1 MATNTVQCTERLQGV
16 NHKVRSPLQMRIAPV
31 DLCSYVRLFLLN
43 NHCGDGYMT
52 LLDILSPE
60 STTVDLKG
68 ETKEEI
74 IAELVDSLA
83 VGDAISDR
91 DKVLQAVLEREKI
104 MSTGIGD
111 GIAIPH
117 GKSDSVVKLVAALGT
132 QRRGV
137 DFEALDGEPAYV
149 FFLLVSPANVSGP
162 HIKAL
167 ARISRLLK
175 NDEFKKKLI
184 SASSSAEIIAAIKSE
199 EENHPSSS

>member
-1 MATNTVQCTERLQGV
+1 
-16 NHKVRSPLQMRIAPV
+16 
-31 DLCSYVRLFLLN
+31 
-43 NHCGDGYMT
+43 MT
-52 LLDILSPE
+52 LLDILSAD
-60 STTVDLKG
+60 STLIDLKG
-68 ETKEEI
+68 ETKEDI
-74 IAELVDSLA
+74 IAELIDTLA

-104 MSTGIGD
+104 MSPGIGD

-117 GKSDSVVKLVAALGT
+117 GKSDAVERLVAALGT

-175 NDEFKKKLI
+175 NDDFKKKLI
-184 SASSSAEIIAAIKSE
+184 AAEASAEIIEIIGTE
-199 EENHPSSS
+199 ERNTPSTG

>member
-1 MATNTVQCTERLQGV
+1 
-16 NHKVRSPLQMRIAPV
+16 
-31 DLCSYVRLFLLN
+31 
-43 NHCGDGYMT
+43 MT
-52 LLDILSPE
+52 LLDILSPD
-60 STTVDLKG
+60 TTIVDLKG

-83 VGDAISDR
+83 NNDAITDR

-117 GKSDSVVKLVAALGT
+117 GKSDSVERLIAALGT

-184 SASSSAEIIAAIKSE
+184 AAESSTAVIGIIETEESNTPSA
-199 EENHPSSS
+199 N

>member
-1 MATNTVQCTERLQGV
+1 
-16 NHKVRSPLQMRIAPV
+16 
-31 DLCSYVRLFLLN
+31 
-43 NHCGDGYMT
+43 MT
-52 LLDILSPE
+52 LLDILSPD
-60 STTVDLKG
+60 STIVDLKG
-68 ETKEEI
+68 DTKEEI
-74 IAELVDSLA
+74 IAELVDSLSA
-83 VGDAISDR
+83 SEAISDR

-117 GKSDSVVKLVAALGT
+117 GKSDSVFKLVAALGT

-175 NDEFKKKLI
+175 NDDFKKKLI
-184 SASSSAEIIAAIKSE
+184 TASSPEEIISAIRAE
-199 EENHPSSS
+199 EESHPSSS

>member
-1 MATNTVQCTERLQGV
+1 
-16 NHKVRSPLQMRIAPV
+16 
-31 DLCSYVRLFLLN
+31 
-43 NHCGDGYMT
+43 MT
-52 LLDILSPE
+52 LLDILSTD
-60 STTVDLKG
+60 STIVDLKG
-68 ETKEEI
+68 DTKEEI
-74 IAELVDSLA
+74 IAELVASLSA
-83 VGDAISDR
+83 SEAISDR

-175 NDEFKKKLI
+175 NDDFKKKLI
-184 SASSSAEIIAAIKSE
+184 TASSPEEIISAIRAE
-199 EENHPSSS
+199 EESHPSSS

>member
-1 MATNTVQCTERLQGV
+1 M
-16 NHKVRSPLQMRIAPV
+16 S
-31 DLCSYVRLFLLN
+31 
-43 NHCGDGYMT
+43 
-52 LLDILSPE
+52 LLDILSE
-60 STTVDLKG
+60 KSTVVGLEG
-68 ETKEEI
+68 ETKEDI
-74 IAELVDSLA
+74 ITELVGSLE
-83 VGDAISDR
+83 VGKVISDR
-91 DKVLQAVLEREKI
+91 DKVLEAVLEREKI

-117 GKSDSVVKLVAALGT
+117 GKSEAVIKLAAALGT

-175 NDEFKKKLI
+175 NDDFKKRLVA
-184 SASSSAEIIAAIKSE
+184 ASTAEEIVSVIESAE
-199 EENHPSSS
+199 ENTPPTR

>member
-1 MATNTVQCTERLQGV
+1 
-16 NHKVRSPLQMRIAPV
+16 
-31 DLCSYVRLFLLN
+31 
-43 NHCGDGYMT
+43 MT
-52 LLDILSPE
+52 LLDILSPD
-60 STTVDLKG
+60 STIVDLKG
-68 ETKEEI
+68 DTKEEI
-74 IAELVDSLA
+74 IAELVDSLSA
-83 VGDAISDR
+83 SEAISDR

-137 DFEALDGEPAYV
+137 DFEALHGEPAYV

-175 NDEFKKKLI
+175 NDDFKKKLI
-184 SASSSAEIIAAIKSE
+184 TASSPEEIISAIRAE
-199 EENHPSSS
+199 EESHPSSS

>member
-1 MATNTVQCTERLQGV
+1 MN
-16 NHKVRSPLQMRIAPV
+16 
-31 DLCSYVRLFLLN
+31 
-43 NHCGDGYMT
+43 
-52 LLDILSPE
+52 LLDILLLE
-60 STTVDLKG
+60 STIVDLKG
-68 ETKEEI
+68 ESKEDI
-74 IAELVDSLA
+74 IAELVNSLP
-83 VGDAISDR
+83 VGDAITDR
-91 DKVLQAVLEREKI
+91 DQVLQAVLDREKI

-117 GKSDSVVKLVAALGT
+117 GKSAAVTELVAAMGT

-137 DFEALDGEPAYV
+137 DFDALDGEPAFV

-184 SASSSAEIIAAIKSE
+184 EADSAEEIIATIEAAERDI
-199 EENHPSSS
+199 PSAN

>member
-1 MATNTVQCTERLQGV
+1 MN
-16 NHKVRSPLQMRIAPV
+16 
-31 DLCSYVRLFLLN
+31 
-43 NHCGDGYMT
+43 
-52 LLDILSPE
+52 LLDILSAE
-60 STTVDLKG
+60 STIVDLKG
-68 ETKEEI
+68 ESKEDI
-74 IAELVDSLA
+74 IAELVNSLP
-83 VGDAISDR
+83 VGDAITDR
-91 DKVLQAVLEREKI
+91 DQVLQAVLDREKI

-117 GKSDSVVKLVAALGT
+117 GKSAAVTELVAAMGT

-137 DFEALDGEPAYV
+137 DFDALDGEPAFV

-184 SASSSAEIIAAIKSE
+184 EADSAEEIIATIEAAERDI
-199 EENHPSSS
+199 PSAN

>member
-1 MATNTVQCTERLQGV
+1 
-16 NHKVRSPLQMRIAPV
+16 
-31 DLCSYVRLFLLN
+31 
-43 NHCGDGYMT
+43 MT
-52 LLDILSPE
+52 LLDILSPD
-60 STTVDLKG
+60 STIVDLKG

-83 VGDAISDR
+83 NSDAITDR

-117 GKSDSVVKLVAALGT
+117 GKSDSVEQLIAALGT

-184 SASSSAEIIAAIKSE
+184 AAESSTAVIGIIETEESNTPSA
-199 EENHPSSS
+199 N

>member
-1 MATNTVQCTERLQGV
+1 
-16 NHKVRSPLQMRIAPV
+16 
-31 DLCSYVRLFLLN
+31 
-43 NHCGDGYMT
+43 MT
-52 LLDILSPE
+52 LLDILSAD
-60 STTVDLKG
+60 STLVDLKG
-68 ETKEEI
+68 ETKEDI
-74 IAELVDSLA
+74 IAELVDTLA

-117 GKSDSVVKLVAALGT
+117 GKSDAVEKLVAALDT

-175 NDEFKKKLI
+175 NDDFKKKLI
-184 SASSSAEIIAAIKSE
+184 AAETAAEIIEIIETE
-199 EENHPSSS
+199 ERNTPSAG

>member
-1 MATNTVQCTERLQGV
+1 
-16 NHKVRSPLQMRIAPV
+16 
-31 DLCSYVRLFLLN
+31 
-43 NHCGDGYMT
+43 MT
-52 LLDILSPE
+52 LLDILSPD
-60 STTVDLKG
+60 STIVDLKG

-83 VGDAISDR
+83 NNDAITDR

-117 GKSDSVVKLVAALGT
+117 GKSDSVERLIAALGT

-149 FFLLVSPANVSGP
+149 FFLLVSPSNVSGP

-184 SASSSAEIIAAIKSE
+184 TAESSTAIIDIIETEESNTPSA
-199 EENHPSSS
+199 N

>member
-1 MATNTVQCTERLQGV
+1 MN
-16 NHKVRSPLQMRIAPV
+16 
-31 DLCSYVRLFLLN
+31 
-43 NHCGDGYMT
+43 
-52 LLDILSPE
+52 LLDILSKK
-60 STTVDLKG
+60 STVVGLEG
-68 ETKEEI
+68 ETKEDI
-74 IAELVDSLA
+74 ITELVDSLE
-83 VGDAISDR
+83 VGEVISNR
-91 DKVLQAVLEREKI
+91 DKVLEAVLEREKI

-117 GKSDSVVKLVAALGT
+117 GKSESVVKLAAALGT

-175 NDEFKKKLI
+175 NDDFKKRLVAAPTPEEI
-184 SASSSAEIIAAIKSE
+184 MSAIESE
-199 EENHPSSS
+199 EENTPTR

>member
-1 MATNTVQCTERLQGV
+1 
-16 NHKVRSPLQMRIAPV
+16 
-31 DLCSYVRLFLLN
+31 
-43 NHCGDGYMT
+43 MT
-52 LLDILSPE
+52 LLDILSAD
-60 STTVDLKG
+60 STLVDLKG
-68 ETKEEI
+68 ETKEDI
-74 IAELVDSLA
+74 IAELVDTLA

-117 GKSDSVVKLVAALGT
+117 GKSDAVEKLVAALGT

-175 NDEFKKKLI
+175 NDDFKKKLI
-184 SASSSAEIIAAIKSE
+184 AAETAAAIIEIIETE
-199 EENHPSSS
+199 ERNTPSAG

>member
-1 MATNTVQCTERLQGV
+1 
-16 NHKVRSPLQMRIAPV
+16 
-31 DLCSYVRLFLLN
+31 
-43 NHCGDGYMT
+43 MT
-52 LLDILSPE
+52 LLDILSAD
-60 STTVDLKG
+60 STLVDLKG
-68 ETKEEI
+68 ETKEDI
-74 IAELVDSLA
+74 IAELVDTLA

-117 GKSDSVVKLVAALGT
+117 GKSDAVEKLVAALGT

-167 ARISRLLK
+167 ARITRLLK
-175 NDEFKKKLI
+175 NDDIKKKLI
-184 SASSSAEIIAAIKSE
+184 AAETAAEIIEIIETE
-199 EENHPSSS
+199 ERNTPSAG

>member
-1 MATNTVQCTERLQGV
+1 
-16 NHKVRSPLQMRIAPV
+16 
-31 DLCSYVRLFLLN
+31 
-43 NHCGDGYMT
+43 MT
-52 LLDILSPE
+52 LLDILSPD
-60 STTVDLKG
+60 STIVDLNG
-68 ETKEEI
+68 DTKEEI
-74 IAELVDSLA
+74 IAELVDSLSA
-83 VGDAISDR
+83 SEAISDR

-175 NDEFKKKLI
+175 NDDFKKKLI
-184 SASSSAEIIAAIKSE
+184 TASSPEEIISAIRAE
-199 EENHPSSS
+199 EESHPSSS

>member
-1 MATNTVQCTERLQGV
+1 
-16 NHKVRSPLQMRIAPV
+16 
-31 DLCSYVRLFLLN
+31 
-43 NHCGDGYMT
+43 MT
-52 LLDILSPE
+52 LLDILSPD
-60 STTVDLKG
+60 STIVDLKG
-68 ETKEEI
+68 DTKEEI
-74 IAELVDSLA
+74 IADLVDSLSA
-83 VGDAISDR
+83 SEAISDR

-175 NDEFKKKLI
+175 NDDFKKKLI
-184 SASSSAEIIAAIKSE
+184 TASSPEEIISAIRAE
-199 EENHPSSS
+199 EESHPSSS

>member
-1 MATNTVQCTERLQGV
+1 MN
-16 NHKVRSPLQMRIAPV
+16 
-31 DLCSYVRLFLLN
+31 
-43 NHCGDGYMT
+43 

-60 STTVDLKG
+60 SIIVDLKG
-68 ETKEEI
+68 ESKEEI
-74 IAELVDSLA
+74 ITELVNSLP
-83 VGDAISDR
+83 VGDAITDR
-91 DKVLQAVLEREKI
+91 DQALQAVLDREKI

-117 GKSDSVVKLVAALGT
+117 GKSAAVTELVAAMGT
-132 QRRGV
+132 QRRGM
-137 DFEALDGEPAYV
+137 DFDALDGEPAYV

-184 SASSSAEIIAAIKSE
+184 EAGSAEEIIASIEAAERDIPTA
-199 EENHPSSS
+199 N

>member
-1 MATNTVQCTERLQGV
+1 
-16 NHKVRSPLQMRIAPV
+16 
-31 DLCSYVRLFLLN
+31 
-43 NHCGDGYMT
+43 MT
-52 LLDILSPE
+52 LPDILSAD
-60 STTVDLKG
+60 STLVDLKG
-68 ETKEEI
+68 ETKEDI
-74 IAELVDSLA
+74 IAELVDTLA
-83 VGDAISDR
+83 VDDAISDR

-117 GKSDSVVKLVAALGT
+117 GKSDAVETLVAALGT

-175 NDEFKKKLI
+175 NDDFKKKLI
-184 SASSSAEIIAAIKSE
+184 AAETAAEIIEIIETE
-199 EENHPSSS
+199 ERNTPSAG

>member
-1 MATNTVQCTERLQGV
+1 
-16 NHKVRSPLQMRIAPV
+16 
-31 DLCSYVRLFLLN
+31 
-43 NHCGDGYMT
+43 MT
-52 LLDILSPE
+52 LDEIISPRSILI
-60 STTVDLKG
+60 DLKG
-68 ETKEEI
+68 ESKEDLIE
-74 IAELVDSLA
+74 EMVNSLA
-83 VGDAISDR
+83 VGEFITDR

-117 GKSDSVVKLVAALGT
+117 GKSDAVVKLAAALGT
-132 QRRGV
+132 QKRGV
-137 DFEALDGEPAYV
+137 DFESLDGEPAYV

-184 SASSSAEIIAAIKSE
+184 GAASAEEVLSIIKAEEEDHPASS
-199 EENHPSSS
+199 

>member
-1 MATNTVQCTERLQGV
+1 MN
-16 NHKVRSPLQMRIAPV
+16 
-31 DLCSYVRLFLLN
+31 
-43 NHCGDGYMT
+43 
-52 LLDILSPE
+52 LLDILSLE
-60 STTVDLKG
+60 STIVDLKG
-68 ETKEEI
+68 ESKEDI
-74 IAELVDSLA
+74 IAELVNSLPA
-83 VGDAISDR
+83 GDAITDR
-91 DKVLQAVLEREKI
+91 EQVLQAVLDREKI

-117 GKSDSVVKLVAALGT
+117 GKSAAVTELVAAMGT

-137 DFEALDGEPAYV
+137 DFDALDGEPAFV

-184 SASSSAEIIAAIKSE
+184 EADSAEEIIATIEAAERDIPAA
-199 EENHPSSS
+199 N